1 MQKNIQRNSN
11 LNLNA
16 MKYLSF
22 KGIAVLTMAI
32 IPVILKFKL
41 RKKEKPEVNHPS
53 ILVEAV

>member
-1 MQKNIQRNSN
+1 
-11 LNLNA
+11 

-22 KGIAVLTMAI
+22 KGIAVLAMAI
-32 IPVILKFKL
+32 VPVILQFKL